1 MPSLQSDA
9 DSMLFKLEQP
19 DSQGDFVLYLWTD
32 SLLSHLLKYSICF
45 SVVVASPH
53 CLTKNI
59 WFVLL
64 PFPSRAGTYT
74 PYKGKKSHSNKLHV
88 WQKHTLH
95 VKHEVHQHS
104 NFSITNIYTNAISA
118 TGESYHT
125 VLTLLLWVLLTVL
138 IHSFISIAHF
148 APTKTAYLC
157 IFQVKSSGN
166 AIWADIHVSKK
177 ATENSISVS
186 SRIVSMMRLTVGI
199 GVNLHLTEFIGG
211 TLTIKTGKL
220 KCMVCF

>member
-32 SLLSHLLKYSICF
+32 SLLSHLLRYSICF

-104 NFSITNIYTNAISA
+104 NLSITNIYTNAISA

-138 IHSFISIAHF
+138 GKFRKCHMSWHTRFKKGNWKQYFCKQQNCEYDA
-148 APTKTAYLC
+148 TDC
-157 IFQVKSSGN
+157 WNWGKS
-166 AIWADIHVSKK
+166 AFDWIYRR
-177 ATENSISVS
+177 NSDYKNREIK
-186 SRIVSMMRLTVGI
+186 MYGLF
-199 GVNLHLTEFIGG
+199 LTEISYFI
-211 TLTIKTGKL
+211 
-220 KCMVCF
+220 